1 MTSVVIVQFIVLL
14 RWKLVL
20 KVLAMLCISGAQ
32 QIMISERAQ
41 REEALLEKQKQAV
54 EQADAAVGN
63 KPAPVRRKDRRRV
76 KGLIV
81 AWSNDLTCLSQS
93 YVEILRLGRPHG

>member
-1 MTSVVIVQFIVLL
+1 MVLL

-41 REEALLEKQKQAV
+41 REEALLEKQRQAV
-54 EQADAAVGN
+54 EQADAKAQAN